1 MLNIEQKIE
10 EAQSELDRL
19 DVDINL
25 MKLTRRAMV
34 KSLKAWQEVKELR
47 DSGQSAGT
55 GEEEDETA
63 GGYGQ
68 DETAQSQ

>member
-55 GEEEDETA
+55 GDEEDETA